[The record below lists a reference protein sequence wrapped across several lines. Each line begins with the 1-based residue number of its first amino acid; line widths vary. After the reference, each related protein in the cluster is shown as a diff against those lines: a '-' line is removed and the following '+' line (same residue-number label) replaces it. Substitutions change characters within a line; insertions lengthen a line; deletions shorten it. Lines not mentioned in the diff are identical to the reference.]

1 MPQDSH
7 AYHSWIK
14 IKAVIDIIPFKNHS
28 LCSQGKIMRNT
39 FILTNIVDKIMW
51 TVIESLS
58 TPYFA
63 QSVILLDSRVSIGV
77 VMHVSCRDH
86 SLLSHWVFSGGN

>member
-1 MPQDSH
+1 
-7 AYHSWIK
+7 
-14 IKAVIDIIPFKNHS
+14 
-28 LCSQGKIMRNT
+28 
-39 FILTNIVDKIMW
+39 MW